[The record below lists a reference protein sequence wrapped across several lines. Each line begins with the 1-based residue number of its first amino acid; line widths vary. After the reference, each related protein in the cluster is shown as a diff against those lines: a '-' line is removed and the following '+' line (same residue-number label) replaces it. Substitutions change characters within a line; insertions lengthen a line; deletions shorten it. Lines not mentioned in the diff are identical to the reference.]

1 MLPKL
6 FKKLELENLVTL
18 QHKLARVGTSH
29 RTKKSAPKSNKE
41 KRARI
46 EQRKARQNRT
56 KKRAPKSNKKSA
68 PKSNKEKRARIK
80 FL

>member
-41 KRARI
+41 KRAKIEQKKRAKI
-46 EQRKARQNRT
+46 EQRKARQNQVPVVRKAT
-56 KKRAPKSNKKSA
+56 KNKS
-68 PKSNKEKRARIK
+68 
-80 FL
+80 